1 MRRLSVLIVVGLLA
15 LPTPGTAQQAPAGS
29 PAAPQEQPA
38 QAVSPIAAKRTAALD
53 LSNRGRHVEALP
65 LLEELTQSLPTD
77 ALVWE
82 RYALALY
89 SMSATLTDVPAAQK
103 MRLQAKA
110 AFSRTRE
117 LGNTSALAKLGDTIT
132 ADGSVPPLSQNPE
145 AQAAMAAGEAAFGR
159 GDFTE
164 AITHYQK
171 ALSADPT
178 NYHATLFVGDCYYR
192 LKNVESA
199 SDWFARAVALNPNL
213 ETAHRYWGDLLMG
226 AGRVA
231 EARSKFIDA
240 FIAEPYSQATRTGLT
255 QWAKTTGGR
264 LGRPAITPFS
274 GLPRSADGRV
284 TIDLKTPPTDPMGAA
299 WVVYATTKAQW
310 SQAEFLK
317 RFPNETTYRVSLAE
331 EVDAYGRMLA
341 FADEQQA
348 KGQPITDPQIATIRA
363 LRDRGMLE
371 AYILLSTASASVARD
386 YPAYRAE
393 HRDRLQAYM
402 EAMTVM
408 PPPR

>member
-1 MRRLSVLIVVGLLA
+1 MRGLSLLIVVGLLS
-15 LPTPGTAQQAPAGS
+15 LPTPGRAQPAVPAVS
-29 PAAPQEQPA
+29 PVPQEQPA
-38 QAVSPIAAKRTAALD
+38 QPIPPIAAKRATALD

-65 LLEELTQSLPTD
+65 LLEDLTRSLPTD

-89 SMSATLTDVPAAQK
+89 SMSATLTDVPAAQQ
-103 MRLQAKA
+103 MRLEAKA

-117 LGNTSALAKLGDTIT
+117 LGNTSALAKLGDAIT

-164 AITHYQK
+164 AITYYQK
-171 ALSADPT
+171 ALSSDPT

-192 LKNVESA
+192 LKNIEGA
-199 SDWFARAVALNPNL
+199 TDWFARAVALNPHA
-213 ETAHRYWGDLLMG
+213 ETAYRYWGDLLMR
-226 AGRVA
+226 AGRGD

-240 FIAEPYSQATRTGLT
+240 VIAEPYSQAARNGLA

-274 GLPRSADGRV
+274 GLPKTADGRV
-284 TIDLKTPPTDPMGAA
+284 TIDLKTPPEDPMAAA
-299 WVVYATTKAQW
+299 WVVYAMAKAQW
-310 SQAEFLK
+310 SKEEFLK
-317 RFPNETTYRVSLAE
+317 RFPNESTYRVSLAE
-331 EVDAYGRMLA
+331 EIDALGRLLA

-348 KGQPITDPQIATIRA
+348 KGQPITDPQVATIRA

-371 AYILLSTASASVARD
+371 AYVLLHTPNAGIARD
-386 YPAYRAE
+386 YPAYRAA

-408 PPPR
+408 PSR

>member
-1 MRRLSVLIVVGLLA
+1 MRA
-15 LPTPGTAQQAPAGS
+15 
-29 PAAPQEQPA
+29 
-38 QAVSPIAAKRTAALD
+38 AALD
-53 LSNRGRHVEALP
+53 LSNRGRHVEAFP
-65 LLEELTQSLPTD
+65 LLEELTKDLPAD

-89 SMSATLTDVPAAQK
+89 SMAATLTDVPAAQK

-117 LGNTSALAKLGDTIT
+117 LGNTSALAKLGDGIT
-132 ADGSVPPLSQNPE
+132 ADGSVPQLSQNPE

-171 ALSADPT
+171 ALATDPT

-192 LKNVESA
+192 LKNTEAAV
-199 SDWFARAVALNPNL
+199 DWFARAVALNPQV
-213 ETAHRYWGDLLMG
+213 ETAYRYWGDLLMQ
-226 AGRVA
+226 AGRGE

-240 FIAEPYSQATRTGLT
+240 FIAEPYSQGARTGLA

-274 GLPRSADGRV
+274 GLPRAADGRV
-284 TIDLKTPPTDPMGAA
+284 TIDLQTPSADPMGAA
-299 WVVYATTKAQW
+299 WIVYATTKAQW
-310 SQAEFLK
+310 NKEEFLK
-317 RFPNETTYRVSLAE
+317 RFPTETTYRVSLAE
-331 EVDAYGRMLA
+331 EIDAFGRLLA

-348 KGQPITDPQIATIRA
+348 KGQPITDPQIATIRT

-371 AYILLSTASASVARD
+371 AYVLLHAASAGVARD

-408 PPPR
+408 PAR